1 MNKFMEKQGKKLAL
15 GAAIAMLIAFICNFS
30 TTVLY
35 LINSSV
41 LTRRY
46 YGYFTPRIFIA
57 RAITNDVFFG
67 LVILLF
73 AVAAILYWRKRKD
86 MFLTTAGRAVGILQ
100 LFIYF
105 VFTVITAINAGRF
118 SYIMQSGI
126 LVNGLLLITY
136 LFLIVG
142 GFLKMKKP
150 ILAYVFAGIVA
161 LLILIGLITDGIAT
175 IQSLIAALRPIF
187 NGYRFLSIWR
197 YLLCF
202 FQDLFNGC
210 GNLLFY
216 IGLLALNFTIFWNK
230 VVPAEV
236 PAIEETAEVTE

>member
-1 MNKFMEKQGKKLAL
+1 MNKFMEKQGNKLPLVATIAL
-15 GAAIAMLIAFICNFS
+15 LVAFICNFM

-35 LINSSV
+35 LIS
-41 LTRRY
+41 LTTE
-46 YGYFTPRIFIA
+46 YGYYLSSISSGRT
-57 RAITNDVFFG
+57 ITNDVFFG
-67 LVILLF
+67 LAILLF
-73 AVAAILYWRKRKD
+73 TVGAFFYWRKQKD
-86 MFLTTAGRAVGILQ
+86 MFLNTAGGAVGILQ

-105 VFTVITAINAGRF
+105 IFTLIMAIKWGRF
-118 SYIMQSGI
+118 NTIIQSGVLI
-126 LVNGLLLITY
+126 NGLLLISY

-161 LLILIGLITDGIAT
+161 LLILIGFITDGITT
-175 IQSLIAALRPIF
+175 IETLITALGMIF
-187 NGYRFLSIWR
+187 DGYRFRRIWPF
-197 YLLCF
+197 LIFF